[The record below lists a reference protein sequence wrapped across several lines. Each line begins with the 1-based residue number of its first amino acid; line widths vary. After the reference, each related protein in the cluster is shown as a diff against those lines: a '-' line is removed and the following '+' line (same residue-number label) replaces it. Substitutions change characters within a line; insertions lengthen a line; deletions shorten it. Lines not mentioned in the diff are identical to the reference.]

1 MQLPFVICI
10 MFTLRMTHKFRKLIL
25 ISITL
30 VALVA
35 IGACSTVDEQ
45 QKTLLIGGIPDQDVS
60 RLEERFGSVAEYLSD
75 ELGIDVKYVPMTDY
89 SSLVMA
95 FKNGDVMLGWF
106 GGLTGVQARSFSP
119 GSEMLVQRPR
129 DKTFTS
135 VFIAHS
141 SVAANSPEDIKGT
154 RFTFGSTNSTSGH
167 LMPRSFLLEANIDP
181 EKDFD
186 GVPNFSGSHDLTWK
200 LVESGSFET
209 GVLNSAVWNRA
220 VADDNVDESKV
231 RVVVETDSFVDY
243 HWLAHPDIDEIWG
256 EGTTQHISDAFLG
269 LTNDDELGRTI
280 LDLFET
286 ESFVSADSSDYS
298 DIEEV
303 ARSLNMLQ

>member
-1 MQLPFVICI
+1 MQLPFVIGI
-10 MFTLRMTHKFRKLIL
+10 MFALRMANQFGKLIF

-30 VALVA
+30 VALAV
-35 IGACSTVDEQ
+35 IGACSTDDEQ
-45 QKTLLIGGIPDQDVS
+45 QQTLLIGGIPDQDVS

-75 ELGIDVKYVPMTDY
+75 ELGIDVRYVPVTDY

-95 FKNGDVMLGWF
+95 FKNGDLMLGWF

-119 GSEMLVQRPR
+119 RSEMLVQRPR

-141 SVAANSPEDIKGT
+141 SVTANSLQDIKGT

-181 EKDFD
+181 EKDFG

-220 VADDNVDESKV
+220 VSEGSVDPSRV
-231 RVVVETDSFVDY
+231 RVVFETASFVDY
-243 HWLAHPDIDEIWG
+243 HWLANPDIDEIWG
-256 EGTTQHISDAFLG
+256 EGTTRRIADAFLG